1 MEMKA
6 KALLL
11 LVCII
16 SQGSFY
22 AMDDAVRN
30 EAFQPI
36 VTVFAGC
43 DDRYPVHVE
52 CLHQSPVLASLL
64 ESPKSSVSGQ
74 DGVELHLPACHSDN
88 FKGILPLL
96 CIQELVA
103 MNKEVACQNVCEL
116 AQNDAGKIAAYFDAA
131 RALNFNEKLR
141 NILLSA
147 LAQTLKKK
155 RKGLRRVIRS
165 QSQIRAETLLK
176 ELAEEEKQKRQSV

>member
-1 MEMKA
+1 MKA
-6 KALLL
+6 KALVF

-30 EAFQPI
+30 EACQSI
-36 VTVFAGC
+36 VTVIAGGN
-43 DDRYPVHVE
+43 DRYSVHVE
-52 CLHQSPVLASLL
+52 CLQQSPVLASLL

-88 FKGILPLL
+88 FKSIVPLL
-96 CIQELVA
+96 CIQELIK
-103 MNKEVACQNVCEL
+103 MNKEVACQKICEL

-131 RALNFNEKLR
+131 RALNFNEGFR
-141 NILLSA
+141 TILLSA
-147 LAQTLKKK
+147 LAQTLKK

-165 QSQIRAETLLK
+165 QGQIRAETLLK
-176 ELAEEEKQKRQSV
+176 ELAEEKKQKRQSV